1 MNNKIIKCSVICKMI
16 KHAIHIDT
24 STSKEAIETTIIAA
38 KTTNNTLKLSLVIC
52 PSMSAMCIHVTSE
65 IKTRRSSER
74 IKVFSATIFIH
85 VNGDPVLT
93 GLGRGI
99 GVTDEKSRVSG

>member
-1 MNNKIIKCSVICKMI
+1 MI
-16 KHAIHIDT
+16 KHAIHIHT

-52 PSMSAMCIHVTSE
+52 PSISAIFIHVASE
-65 IKTRRSSER
+65 MITRRSSKR
-74 IKVFSATIFIH
+74 IKIFSVAIFIH
-85 VNGDPVLT
+85 VNGDPVLA

-99 GVTDEKSRVSG
+99 GVADEKSRVSG